1 MISREI
7 SFQDNEESGTD
18 VVFGDQQLVPVG
30 DGLLYVRPFY
40 VAIEGI
46 TEYRFVIV
54 SYENR
59 ATFASTLT
67 EALAD
72 LFPGFDGEI
81 AERVA
86 SADDGDVT
94 EPVERPDTG
103 DGTDSGDA
111 GDPGDSGDE
120 PGLVVPDTPDERATT
135 AELLLQAE
143 ALFAEADQLLRD
155 GDLGAY
161 QDTIARAEQFVQ
173 AAIDSLQ
180 PND

>member
-1 MISREI
+1 
-7 SFQDNEESGTD
+7 
-18 VVFGDQQLVPVG
+18 
-30 DGLLYVRPFY
+30 

-59 ATFASTLT
+59 ATFASTLS
-67 EALAD
+67 EALTD
-72 LFPGFDGEI
+72 LFPGFDAEI
-81 AERVA
+81 SERVA
-86 SADDGDVT
+86 SAEDGDA
-94 EPVERPDTG
+94 PVPDERPDTG
-103 DGTDSGDA
+103 ETGDA
-111 GDPGDSGDE
+111 GDAGDSGDE

-161 QDTIARAEQFVQ
+161 QATIRRAEAFVQ

-180 PND
+180 AEG